1 MKCTGIFGCERELK
15 EKRERESVSMSS
27 CQRETWTERNISGT
41 ASAGKIKKKMKKEE
55 RTKEKRMT
63 VGQC

>member
-27 CQRETWTERNISGT
+27 GQRETWTERNISGT
-41 ASAGKIKKKMKKEE
+41 ASAGKIKKK
-55 RTKEKRMT
+55 
-63 VGQC
+63 